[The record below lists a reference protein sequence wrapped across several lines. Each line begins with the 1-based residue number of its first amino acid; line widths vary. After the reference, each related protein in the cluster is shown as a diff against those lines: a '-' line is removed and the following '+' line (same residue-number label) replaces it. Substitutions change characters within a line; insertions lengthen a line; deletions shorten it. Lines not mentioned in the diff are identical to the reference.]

1 MGTTFTVRRAIS
13 SDRPAIQSFQR
24 AALAQLLTAAA
35 SEGPETHWRTP
46 AQDLEPLIAS
56 GRYFVAERD
65 GRLVAGAGW
74 EPHARIADTAVVRS
88 VFAET
93 AHDELAAEMV
103 RTAEDTAVTAGFDH
117 ILVPANPDATGFYRK
132 LGYMSADS
140 DDMVLEAG
148 VRVGYRRMWKH
159 AA

>member
-1 MGTTFTVRRAIS
+1 MNTAYTLRLATH
-13 SDRPAIQSFQR
+13 SDRSSIKAFQR
-24 AALAQLLTAAA
+24 AALAQLLAATSA
-35 SEGPETHWRTP
+35 DDEEACWHTP
-46 AQDLEPLIAS
+46 AQELDTLIAT
-56 GRYFVAERD
+56 GHYFVAERD
-65 GRLVAGAGW
+65 GRVVAGAGW

-88 VFAET
+88 VFAHA
-93 AHDELAAEMV
+93 AHSELAAEMV
-103 RTAEDTAVTAGFDH
+103 RAAEDTAVTAGFDH
-117 ILVPANPDATGFYRK
+117 LLVPATPKATGFYRK